1 MYNYISLA
9 QNNGIFI
16 SNKMYNT
23 TIQNYHLTKENDHI
37 KIEYMDGRTKI
48 VPTKEV
54 SLEEIKQEQEKSFR
68 KIKRKVGIH
77 SGIMNGIKITLLG
90 ADVFLSTAN
99 FLTGNTLG
107 GVAFLLLGTS
117 MSLNKTGSKVYREMK
132 TISWLLEN
140 EDKVN
145 QMIREDVDSYIID
158 STNNFVYPEEEVIY
172 PKTMYDEGINLN
184 NIESLTPKELRL
196 IKRKT
201 KQREKSLRNK

>member
-9 QNNGIFI
+9 QNSGIFI

-23 TIQNYHLTKENDHI
+23 TIQNYHLTKESDYI
-37 KIEYMDGRTKI
+37 RIEYMDGHTKV

-68 KIKRKVGIH
+68 KIKRRAGIH
-77 SGIMNGIKITLLG
+77 SGIMNGFKITLLG

-132 TISWLLEN
+132 NISWLLEN
-140 EDKVN
+140 QDKVN
-145 QMIREDVDSYIID
+145 AMIREDVDGYITD
-158 STNNFVYPEEEVIY
+158 STNNFVYPSEEVIY
-172 PKTMYDEGINLN
+172 PQTMYEEGINLN
-184 NIESLTPKELRL
+184 NIESLTPKELKL
-196 IKRKT
+196 IKNKT
-201 KQREKSLRNK
+201 KQREKSLKNK

>member
-9 QNNGIFI
+9 QNSGIFI

-23 TIQNYHLTKENDHI
+23 TIQNYHLTKESDYI
-37 KIEYMDGRTKI
+37 RIEYMDGHTKV

-68 KIKRKVGIH
+68 KIKRRAGIH
-77 SGIMNGIKITLLG
+77 SGIMNGFKITLLG

-132 TISWLLEN
+132 NISWLLEN
-140 EDKVN
+140 QDKVN
-145 QMIREDVDSYIID
+145 AMIREDVDGYITD
-158 STNNFVYPEEEVIY
+158 STNNFVYPSEEVIY
-172 PKTMYDEGINLN
+172 PQTMYEEGINLN
-184 NIESLTPKELRL
+184 NIESLTPKELKL
-196 IKRKT
+196 IKKKT
-201 KQREKSLRNK
+201 KQREKSLKNK